1 MSKFTK
7 ILGAVAAV
15 LTLNSGLSY
24 AQNASTDYIYDA
36 RGRLIKVDN
45 ASGEVNYNYDDAG
58 NRTSVTATSTPPS
71 GGGGGG
77 GTPTIDSFSDPRMV
91 MSGRSFSVSWQS
103 SNTTTCEISVS
114 AADGTSPMM
123 TMSSVTTYPN
133 LATSGSR
140 SLTLYQT
147 SNVMLT
153 CRNGSSGVSVN
164 RVVDVMP
171 GNEVGF

>member
-1 MSKFTK
+1 MSKLTNL
-7 ILGAVAAV
+7 LGAAAVV
-15 LTLNSGLSY
+15 LTLHSGLSY
-24 AQNASTDYIYDA
+24 AQSATTDYTYDA
-36 RGRLIKVDN
+36 RGRLVKVEN
-45 ASGEVNYNYDDAG
+45 ASSDVSYSYDDAG

-71 GGGGGG
+71 GGGGG

-114 AADGTSPMM
+114 PTDGTSPMM

-140 SLTLYQT
+140 SLTLYQK

-153 CRNGSSGVSVN
+153 CGNGSSSASVN